1 MEKSKVSI
9 VKVADYGSEKL
20 YEGIKKGLD
29 YLGGLETI
37 IKPGSKVFVKINHLS
52 PPSPPEKVI
61 ITHPCFTKQVL
72 RLLKQLNCKIIVG
85 DDIQSKSKDGFLI
98 SGYRKVCDQLGVHL
112 VNLKESG
119 FKEVTCRGQVLKKVY
134 VSPIVLESD
143 FIVNLPKL
151 KTHSLTVFTGSIKN
165 MFGIIPLGLRIHYHR
180 QYFQNDIF
188 GQMLVDIFSTATPH
202 LTIMDGIKAMEGE
215 GPSAGKPR
223 DVGVILASRDGVAVD
238 AVASKIIGFNT
249 MDIST
254 TRNAHE
260 RGLGIGKIEE
270 IEILGEK
277 IRDVEVRDFRHSA
290 IAIGFLQRKVP
301 QFLYACIQNQITLTP
316 EVRKDKCTGC
326 MECIKICP
334 AGAAKL
340 TEKAAWID
348 KSICIHCM
356 CCHEVC
362 RYQAIK
368 LNQKPIGMILN
379 IARTIYQKVN
389 AFLT

>member
-1 MEKSKVSI
+1 MEKPKVSI
-9 VKVADYGSEKL
+9 VKAADYGSEKL

-61 ITHPCFTKQVL
+61 ITHPYFTKQVL
-72 RLLKQLNCKIIVG
+72 RLLKQLNCKITVG

-98 SGYRKVCDQLGVHL
+98 SGYRKVCDELGVHL

-119 FKEVTCRGQVLKKVY
+119 FQEVICRGQVIKKVY
-134 VSPIVLESD
+134 ISPIVLDSD

-151 KTHSLTVFTGSIKN
+151 KTHAFSVFTGSIKN
-165 MFGIIPLGLRIHYHR
+165 MFGIIPYGLRIYYHR
-180 QYFQNDIF
+180 QYFRNDIF
-188 GQMLVDIFSTATPH
+188 SQMLVDIFSTATPH

-238 AVASKIIGFNT
+238 AVASKIIGFNA
-249 MDIST
+249 MDIYT

-277 IRDVEVRDFRHSA
+277 IKDVEVRDFRHSA

-301 QFLYACIQNQITLTP
+301 QFLYAYIQNQLILIP
-316 EVRKDKCTGC
+316 EVLKDKCTGC

-334 AGAAKL
+334 AGAAKF
-340 TEKAAWID
+340 TRKVAWID
-348 KSICIHCM
+348 ESICIHCM

-362 RYQAIK
+362 RYHAIK
-368 LNQKPIGMILN
+368 LNQKPIGTILDK
-379 IARTIYQKVN
+379 ARTIFQKLK